1 MNVLKTLLI
10 NLKLFSIPVALRFPI
25 KVYGNIKLSVV
36 RRGSVVFTCP
46 VKAGII
52 KLGQNYVGTIDD
64 KYLRTVW
71 MVGGTIIVHGKVNVG
86 AGSAINVDRNAVLE
100 LGDKFFITG
109 RSTIIARKKVVFG
122 KQCLVSWNV
131 QIMDTDFHSIFD
143 SSSLYI
149 NEDKPIYVGNK
160 VWIGCNSSIL
170 KGVTIGNDVVIA
182 AGTVVTKNILSS
194 GVVYGGIGRDGNI
207 LRMGITWKP

>member
-1 MNVLKTLLI
+1 MNVLKTILI
-10 NLKLFSIPVALRFPI
+10 NLKLFSIPIALRFPI

-86 AGSAINVDRNAVLE
+86 AGCAINVDGNAVLE

-149 NEDKPIYVGNK
+149 NV
-160 VWIGCNSSIL
+160 SSMNL
-170 KGVTIGNDVVIA
+170 E
-182 AGTVVTKNILSS
+182 
-194 GVVYGGIGRDGNI
+194 
-207 LRMGITWKP
+207 